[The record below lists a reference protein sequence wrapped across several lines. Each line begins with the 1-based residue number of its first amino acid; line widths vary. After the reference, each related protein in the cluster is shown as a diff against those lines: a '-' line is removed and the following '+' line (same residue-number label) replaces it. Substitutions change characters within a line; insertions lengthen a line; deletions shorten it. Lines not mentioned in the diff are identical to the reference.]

1 MSHTCKNCGV
11 EHDSNFCPE
20 CGTPAH
26 VPDPPDPPRHRGYGA
41 VMVAIGVLIGFIV
54 GIGACMVYGVSLG
67 LISFEGG
74 LPAIVIQET
83 IPASTPTPPSS
94 DPATSSVA
102 TTATTI
108 TSPAIVPSLGNA
120 STANIGDYSVA
131 IVGLTPI
138 KDNNGNDSVEILID
152 ITNNSEQVIAAFTAL
167 SVVPSQNGVELKEC
181 SDLSSDTPSE
191 DLFSVVEEIS
201 PNTTVRCHYYYIL
214 HDTISPINVEIRD
227 IFEIVDPVSFTFD
240 LP

>member
-1 MSHTCKNCGV
+1 MEHTCKNCGT
-11 EHDSNFCPE
+11 EYDGNFCPE
-20 CGTPAH
+20 CGTPAAA
-26 VPDPPDPPRHRGYGA
+26 VTKRRRKYTAVLVALGA
-41 VMVAIGVLIGFIV
+41 LVGFTL
-54 GIGACMVYGVSLG
+54 GFAACTVYAFSLG
-67 LISFEGG
+67 IVTFEGG

-102 TTATTI
+102 TTAPTI

-181 SDLSSDTPSE
+181 SDLSPDTPSE

-201 PNTTVRCHYYYIL
+201 PDTTVRCHYYYIL
-214 HDTISPINVEIRD
+214 HDTTSPINVEIRD